1 VLTPPTPEP
10 LRRVHASARPGP
22 GQHIDEIRLID
33 SRVCDDAAER
43 EWLLLTL
50 LPLLPTRSI
59 CSPRSSSISARNPAW
74 RARPTPLFGHTG
86 RSREQR

>member
-1 VLTPPTPEP
+1 MTAVLTPPTPEP

-22 GQHIDEIRLID
+22 GQHMDEIRLID

-50 LPLLPTRSI
+50 LPPLPARSN

-74 RARPTPLFGHTG
+74 RACPISTG
-86 RSREQR
+86 

>member
-1 VLTPPTPEP
+1 MLTPPTPEP

-22 GQHIDEIRLID
+22 GQHMDEIRLID

-50 LPLLPTRSI
+50 LPPLPARSN
-59 CSPRSSSISARNPAW
+59 CSP
-74 RARPTPLFGHTG
+74 PLLLDF
-86 RSREQR
+86 REEPRLESVSD